1 MDKIMTIHDALS
13 EEIKVLNYDLKEEIE
28 LKEILKR
35 RLTKKEWKYF
45 LLKMEGV
52 NVEDTCTQLDMK
64 QERYDKMVV
73 AVYKKLNSE
82 KIKQELVVK

>member
-1 MDKIMTIHDALS
+1 MTIQDALN
-13 EEIKVLNYDLKEEIE
+13 EEIKVLNYDLKDEIE

-45 LLKMEGV
+45 LLKMEGI
-52 NVEDTCTQLDMK
+52 NVEDTCAKLDLDK
-64 QERYDKMVV
+64 ERYDKIVI

-82 KIKQELVVK
+82 KIKQELVIK